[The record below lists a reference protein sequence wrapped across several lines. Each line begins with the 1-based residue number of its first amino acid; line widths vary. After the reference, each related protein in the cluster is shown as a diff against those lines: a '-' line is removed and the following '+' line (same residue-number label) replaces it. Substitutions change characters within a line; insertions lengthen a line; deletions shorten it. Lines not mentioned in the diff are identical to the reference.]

1 MRHLGG
7 LQRAAW
13 HSCGGRRRGA
23 PIGQWCCKSWWWT
36 AAGAQQRCWEGRGA
50 SPSGCVNNSA
60 KIIVEAA
67 AAAPA
72 RPRRRSPRF
81 PLSDQRRWLVL
92 CAARPKKPRAQ
103 PAPSPACTPRRAMR
117 RGPRSSC
124 AAAECRLRA
133 GPCWLMATTA
143 CPGTPLPVREAVSS
157 VFCVDASRARR
168 CQRCQRCQGARLGQA
183 GAHQCALYDEL
194 AALAALA
201 ALDPATAAALLRL
214 TQSQPSRPPPRLQLR
229 ATSRPPRLPP
239 GPRPRPRLTSCPRP

>member
-1 MRHLGG
+1 MGG

-60 KIIVEAA
+60 NIIVEAA

-92 CAARPKKPRAQ
+92 CAEPEPAR
-103 PAPSPACTPRRAMR
+103 
-117 RGPRSSC
+117 
-124 AAAECRLRA
+124 LA
-133 GPCWLMATTA
+133 G
-143 CPGTPLPVREAVSS
+143 R
-157 VFCVDASRARR
+157 CVEGRARR
-168 CQRCQRCQGARLGQA
+168 ALLLNVDSARAPAGSWRRQHAQAHPSPYVKQFLRFSVSTRAVRVGASGASGARAPGWA
-183 GAHQCALYDEL
+183 RPARISALCTMSWQL
-194 AALAALA
+194 WQLWQRW
-201 ALDPATAAALLRL
+201 TRRRLL
-214 TQSQPSRPPPRLQLR
+214 PY
-229 ATSRPPRLPP
+229 
-239 GPRPRPRLTSCPRP
+239 CD